1 MLAIRLLEPARARP
15 GEDVVLAGR
24 FLEPSCVRASRLPSG
39 RSGENVSVSSDD
51 SRERERVSAPSWLP
65 RLPADSVLRLVGRP
79 WFG

>member
-39 RSGENVSVSSDD
+39 ISGENVSVSSDD
-51 SRERERVSAPSWLP
+51 SRERERSSAPSSLP
-65 RLPADSVLRLVGRP
+65 RLSADSVLRRGRP